1 MTDREVLIAARLL
14 IARPERWTHG
24 ASARYADGLSCGPQS
39 PHAVCWCATGALI
52 RVTPPFGSG
61 LLWGALRML
70 REVVVMEPALYND
83 THTHAEVL
91 IMYDRA
97 IEATA

>member
-1 MTDREVLIAARLL
+1 
-14 IARPERWTHG
+14 
-24 ASARYADGLSCGPQS
+24 
-39 PHAVCWCATGALI
+39 
-52 RVTPPFGSG
+52 
-61 LLWGALRML
+61 ML